1 MTEDT
6 DPRVLE
12 PGTAPTPFTAEEIRD
27 GCRAGKTI
35 RVRIEVVG
43 EEPMLRQNRYLELD
57 DEGATLERTLLS
69 LDGSPTGKPEA
80 DRVTW
85 RDLQSHAS
93 FPAAVTTI
101 EPERIETPMGEL
113 DCLRYTVRDG
123 ALEKVFWFATTL
135 PGMPVRTVTRD
146 HGEAVMTVTMV
157 SSSNV

>member
-35 RVRIEVVG
+35 RVRIEVAG

-69 LDGSPTGKPEA
+69 VDGSPTSEPEA

-101 EPERIETPMGEL
+101 EPERIETPMESSTACATRCGTGHWRRSSGSPPP
-113 DCLRYTVRDG
+113 CPGCRSGPSR
-123 ALEKVFWFATTL
+123 ATTAR
-135 PGMPVRTVTRD
+135 P
-146 HGEAVMTVTMV
+146 
-157 SSSNV
+157 